1 MSLALAFPNLDPV
14 IVSFGPVA
22 IRWYAL
28 AYVLGLVIGWR
39 YIRYLAKGTVPGLDK
54 RAADDFLVWC
64 TLGVIIGGSL
74 RNLIIYQPGQTHI
87 HI

>member
-1 MSLALAFPNLDPV
+1 MSLALAFPQIDPV

-39 YIRYLAKGTVPGLDK
+39 YIRHLAKGAVPGPV
-54 RAADDFLVWC
+54 A
-64 TLGVIIGGSL
+64 
-74 RNLIIYQPGQTHI
+74 
-87 HI
+87 